1 MSFPATR
8 PVVARVGVDGRDKRG
23 QDAVAE
29 PFVRGPTANAIRGR
43 IRLTKNRNECYILLV
58 ADSSPRFGAASGE
71 RDQKGALGF

>member
-29 PFVRGPTANAIRGR
+29 PFVRGPTADAIRGR
-43 IRLTKNRNECYILLV
+43 IRLTKTETNAIFFQVHGKNHSLN
-58 ADSSPRFGAASGE
+58 S
-71 RDQKGALGF
+71 